1 MNALPRIAASALF
14 PVLALTLALSLA
26 ACKPEAEKKSAAAPA
41 AEMTDPIATET
52 PAAEAPAPA
61 TEAAPAET
69 PAPVTEA
76 APSEAAPPETAA
88 PAAATDAAAAVPVF
102 LSTLQAAV
110 AADNRAAVAAL
121 VRYPLTTYDNG
132 VATAEYADA
141 AALLAAYDALFTPA
155 VKDAIARATPE
166 TLFTNIDGVMIGNG
180 EIWIDNSSLPLMIKT
195 INAQP
200 QN

>member
-1 MNALPRIAASALF
+1 MNALPRITASALF

-41 AEMTDPIATET
+41 AEMTAPIAAET

-61 TEAAPAET
+61 PETAPAET
-69 PAPVTEA
+69 PAPATEA
-76 APSEAAPPETAA
+76 APSETAA
-88 PAAATDAAAAVPVF
+88 PAAATDAAAAVPAF

-110 AADNRAAVAAL
+110 AADNRAAVAAM